1 MSDLFLKIDFTDIST
16 TLLKAVVLNVIGI
29 LIIWVSN
36 LISMKLKSDTYFK
49 LKTRIRLG
57 NCIGSSVLL
66 LFVSMYFS
74 ALYILNGAH
83 AFHWEAFPWDTSNF
97 YFKASPQLSLL
108 ALSIVLFSQN
118 YSALSKEL
126 TKLKN

>member
-1 MSDLFLKIDFTDIST
+1 MDFTDIST
-16 TLLKAVVLNVIGI
+16 TLIEAVVLNVIGI
-29 LIIWVSN
+29 LIIWVFN
-36 LISMKLKSDTYFK
+36 LINMKLTSDTYFK

-57 NCIGSSVLL
+57 NCIGASVLL
-66 LFVSMYFS
+66 LFVSIYFS
-74 ALYILNGAH
+74 ALYIINGAH
-83 AFHWEAFPWDTSNF
+83 AFDWEVFPWDTSNL
-97 YFKASPQLSLL
+97 YLRAAPQLSLI